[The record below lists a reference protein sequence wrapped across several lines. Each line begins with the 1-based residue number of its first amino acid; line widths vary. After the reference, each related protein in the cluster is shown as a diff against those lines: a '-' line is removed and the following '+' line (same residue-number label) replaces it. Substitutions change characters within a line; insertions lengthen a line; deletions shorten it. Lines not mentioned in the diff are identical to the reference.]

1 MKVQDQ
7 ADELKEA
14 LDKLDKMQ
22 EHLIHSEKMVSI
34 GSLVAGVT
42 HEVSTPIG
50 LGITGMSHFLHQTK
64 KLRKL
69 YDAQEMSQD
78 DFENYLRDAEKTAD
92 IVYTNLLNATNIIKS
107 FKRISVD
114 QSSEQKYKFNLGEYI
129 DEVIISLHNKIKHT
143 KIKVINNIDSKIT
156 LDSYP
161 GCFAQIFTNFI
172 MNSLIHGFKEG
183 EEGTIN
189 IDAMVDGDSVKI
201 DYRDDGC
208 GIPSENINKIYEPFF
223 TTKRNE
229 GGSGLGLQIVHH
241 LVTKELKGEIFV
253 ESKEGN
259 GVHFSIVLPRE
270 LN

>member
-14 LDKLDKMQ
+14 LEKLDKMQ
-22 EHLIHSEKMVSI
+22 EHIIHSEKMVSI

-78 DFENYLRDAEKTAD
+78 DFENYLHDAEKTAD
-92 IVYTNLLNATNIIKS
+92 IVYTNLLNATNIINS

-114 QSSEQKYKFNLGEYI
+114 QSSEQKRKFNLGEYV
-129 DEVIISLHNKIKHT
+129 DEIISSLHNKIKHT
-143 KIKVINNIDSKIT
+143 NIKLLNKIDLNIV

-161 GCFAQIFTNFI
+161 GCFAQIFTNLI
-172 MNSLIHGFKEG
+172 MNSLIHAFQDT
-183 EEGTIN
+183 EEGTIT
-189 IDAMVDGDSVKI
+189 IDASLDNDNVKI
-201 DYRDDGC
+201 DYKDDGC
-208 GIPSENINKIYEPFF
+208 GIPSENLAKIYDPFF
-223 TTKRNE
+223 TTKRDE

-241 LVTKELKGEIFV
+241 LVTKEFNGKIDVNSVEGE
-253 ESKEGN
+253 GT
-259 GVHFSIVLPRE
+259 HFCITIPRE